1 MQELKIKRERR
12 SGEQRANPRR
22 LRGGER
28 FLRRRVRGM
37 SSTCLS
43 FGGEPW
49 QGGGCSLHDGE
60 HQEFPAAEEHTNEQS
75 ARESGEERGAGGSGA
90 GSGQGA
96 AGAGLGGGGEGGDGG
111 GGGGSIC
118 VPGVGLG
125 FFFFSVGCW
134 EADGALRSGPAA
146 LPSPP
151 LPVRLRDILGL
162 FTSFLPSFPS
172 GSLARCRGTRGRQRR
187 GVRTGPHPTSHLSHP
202 ICRIPHP
209 PSRTPEP
216 ASLIPWGRMWGSG
229 TRSGG
234 SKSDRH
240 TCKQFAKEPFVALP
254 PLPLG
259 SGSPRPGEARRPGA
273 G

>member
-96 AGAGLGGGGEGGDGG
+96 AGAGLGGAERGGMVGGAG
-111 GGGGSIC
+111 
-118 VPGVGLG
+118 VPSACLVLGWGFSSFPLAVGKLM
-125 FFFFSVGCW
+125 VPC
-134 EADGALRSGPAA
+134 GAAPP
-146 LPSPP
+146 PSPP

-216 ASLIPWGRMWGSG
+216 ASLIPRGRMWGSG

>member
-96 AGAGLGGGGEGGDGG
+96 AGAGLGGAERGGMVV

-187 GVRTGPHPTSHLSHP
+187 GVRTGPHPTSHLSPSYMPHP
-202 ICRIPHP
+202 ASPISYPRARIPHP
-209 PSRTPEP
+209 MGSDVGVGDALGGEQKRPPHVQAVCKGALRRSPSSSSRVGFTPSR
-216 ASLIPWGRMWGSG
+216 
-229 TRSGG
+229 
-234 SKSDRH
+234 
-240 TCKQFAKEPFVALP
+240 
-254 PLPLG
+254 
-259 SGSPRPGEARRPGA
+259 
-273 G
+273 

>member
-151 LPVRLRDILGL
+151 SAASGYFGAFYVFPPFFPLRFSGAVPGDAGSA
-162 FTSFLPSFPS
+162 TS
-172 GSLARCRGTRGRQRR
+172 GRED
-187 GVRTGPHPTSHLSHP
+187 GAASHVPPLTSYMPHPASPISYPRARILHP
-202 ICRIPHP
+202 MGSDVGVGDALGGEQKRPPHVQAVCKGALRRSP
-209 PSRTPEP
+209 SSSSRVGFTPSR
-216 ASLIPWGRMWGSG
+216 
-229 TRSGG
+229 
-234 SKSDRH
+234 
-240 TCKQFAKEPFVALP
+240 
-254 PLPLG
+254 
-259 SGSPRPGEARRPGA
+259 
-273 G
+273 